1 MANDAKFRVVND
13 IPLNQDG
20 TRKIARGTLIYR
32 VHDVFYMDGVLL
44 SKEYQEDFA
53 NLVANDIEHRYIV
66 QERDVVGTKKRD
78 RFEL

>member
-32 VHDVFYMDGVLL
+32 IHDLFYMDGVLL

-53 NLVANDIEHRYIV
+53 NLVDSDIEHKYIV

-78 RFEL
+78 GFEL

>member
-13 IPLNQDG
+13 IPLNQEG

-32 VHDVFYMDGVLL
+32 IHDLFYMDGVLL

-53 NLVANDIEHRYIV
+53 NLVDSDIEHKYIV

-78 RFEL
+78 GFEL